1 MSEKEIKKID
11 EKGEE
16 KISGGMKIDGME
28 VDMDKAKEILIKKGI
43 DIKKFEDVIKEISKL
58 PEPSVT
64 GQYGAPR
71 IHNKK
76 LPDKN

>member
-1 MSEKEIKKID
+1 MSEKEMKELGKNS
-11 EKGEE
+11 EE

-43 DIKKFEDVIKEISKL
+43 DIKKFEDAIKEISKL

-64 GQYGAPR
+64 GQYGVPK

-76 LPDKN
+76 LHDEN